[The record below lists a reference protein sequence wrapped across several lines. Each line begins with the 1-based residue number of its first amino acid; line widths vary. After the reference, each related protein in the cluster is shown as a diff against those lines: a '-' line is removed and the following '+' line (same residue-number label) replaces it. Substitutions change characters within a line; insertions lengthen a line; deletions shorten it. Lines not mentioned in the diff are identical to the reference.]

1 MKKLTQFQIV
11 ILSSAAIIALAI
23 VVHTFF
29 APDGWQQRQ
38 KVRDDLKQL
47 KDENRQLET
56 QIETL
61 KQEVSALRTSPKYQ
75 ERTIRNELG
84 YVKKEDII
92 LELSPESI
100 NKSQQKN
107 LKKAD

>member
-11 ILSSAAIIALAI
+11 ILSSAAIFALAI

-38 KVRDDLKQL
+38 KVRDDLEQL
-47 KDENRQLET
+47 ENGNRQLET

-61 KQEVSALRTSPKYQ
+61 KQEVRALRTNPKYQ

-92 LELSPESI
+92 LELSPKSI
-100 NKSQQKN
+100 NKPQQEN
-107 LKKAD
+107 LQKAD